1 MVYSVAIRTL
11 GTAGDKYQRLL
22 DSLERQTLPP
32 RKIVVYIAEG
42 YPIPSETIGKECYV
56 YVKKGMV
63 AQRAL
68 RYEEIET
75 EYVLFLDD
83 DLELEDDTVE
93 KMFDALI
100 ANDLDVIAPDIYDNA
115 HRPFI
120 NEVMMFLSGRMKPRF
135 CQDNWGYKV
144 MRTAGYS
151 YRKHLNKPV
160 YLSQTNAGA
169 AFLCKKDDFLNI
181 NFEEE
186 SWLDDVQ
193 YALGDDQAMYYKMY
207 RSGLKVGTWY
217 EHSFVHLD
225 GGNHMTRQKE
235 KTLIFNDIRFKIVF
249 WHRFI
254 FLPSRRMTEKLYN
267 LSCISYVL
275 IVTLI
280 LSLFKLRFEIV
291 KLKYNAI
298 VTSIKYINSPQYKAL
313 PRLF

>member
-1 MVYSVAIRTL
+1 MFYSVAIRTL

-22 DSLERQTLPP
+22 DSLDRQTLPP
-32 RKIVVYIAEG
+32 QKIVVYIADG

-83 DLELEDDTVE
+83 DLELQDDTVE

-100 ANDLDVIAPDIYDNA
+100 SNNLDVLAPDIYDNA
-115 HRPFI
+115 RRPFH
-120 NEVMMFLSGRMKPRF
+120 NEVMMFLSGRMRPRLF
-135 CQDNWGYKV
+135 QDNWGYKV
-144 MRTAGYS
+144 MSTAGYS
-151 YRKHLNKPV
+151 YRKHLHKPV

-169 AFLCKKDDFLNI
+169 AFLCKKDNFLKI
-181 NFEEE
+181 RFEEE
-186 SWLDDVQ
+186 CWLDDVP

-207 RSGLKVGTWY
+207 KQGLKIGTWY
-217 EHSFVHLD
+217 NHSFTHLD
-225 GGNHMTRQKE
+225 GGQHMTRQKE
-235 KTLIFNDIRFKIVF
+235 KMLIFNDLRFKIIF

-254 FLPSRRMTEKLYN
+254 FLPSERMTKKLYN
-267 LSCISYVL
+267 FSCITYLL
-275 IVTLI
+275 ISTLI
-280 LSLFKLRFEIV
+280 LSFFKFQFEIV
-291 KLKYNAI
+291 KLKYSAI

-313 PRLF
+313 PRLI